1 MVCYPCGHNIVIYSM
16 ENKTQKFIPGIEGS
30 EGITAMALSHNR
42 KHLAV
47 CEMAKTAVVS
57 VYNIAKMLEFFRDKK
72 TNEKVVIDH
81 ANIKKKRML
90 CSSDYA
96 AKSFI
101 SVDFCQ
107 QNEKMLVTLGDDGKI
122 VVWQWDKQK
131 CLAAEQIITTP
142 SQIMRQVS
150 FSNSNQNVI
159 VVTGKDVYKY
169 YNLSDTNQLKCN
181 HSTFSRKD
189 D

>member
-1 MVCYPCGHNIVIYSM
+1 MIYSM

-47 CEMAKTAVVS
+47 CEAASKAIVS

-72 TNEKVVIDH
+72 TSDKAVMDH

-90 CSSDYA
+90 VSTDYT
-96 AKSFI
+96 AKTFI
-101 SVDFCQ
+101 SADFCQ
-107 QNEKMLVTLGDDGKI
+107 QNEKLLVTLGDDGRI

-131 CLAAEQIITTP
+131 CLATEQIALTSP

-150 FSNSNQNVI
+150 FSNSNQSVI

-169 YNLSDTNQLKCN
+169 YNLSDTN
-181 HSTFSRKD
+181 
-189 D
+189 